1 MTRSLSRWLYPPL
14 MLVGFNAA
22 AIALIA
28 GGRSHLLL
36 APLLAAAVAVSFAA
50 ERLIPYNAA
59 WNDGY
64 DDRARDVAHALVNE
78 GCATISVL
86 ALPALASIAT
96 LADVWP
102 RGFPSSFRYLGRS
115 SSSISASHPRT
126 GSATAGD
133 RCGACT
139 PYITRSSAPTG
150 STAS

>member
-1 MTRSLSRWLYPPL
+1 PVRTISGGRRSRRLCHLSPPLVIRVARAIHLCCKDAVALCQEVHSALEDSMTRSLSRWLYPPL

-64 DDRARDVAHALVNE
+64 DDRARDVAH
-78 GCATISVL
+78 
-86 ALPALASIAT
+86 
-96 LADVWP
+96 
-102 RGFPSSFRYLGRS
+102 
-115 SSSISASHPRT
+115 
-126 GSATAGD
+126 
-133 RCGACT
+133 
-139 PYITRSSAPTG
+139 
-150 STAS
+150 